1 MIWRLEC
8 FLVCLLSATGCSS
21 GGKMQSRTYDC
32 CVNGLLSVCTCP
44 AGPTCDPGPPFRS
57 TGGGTCSTGPEADAG
72 PDLMEEEPD
81 LPPPTPDLA
90 PEPSPDLGSDTTC
103 RVTTRDADDACP
115 RDARIH

>member
-21 GGKMQSRTYDC
+21 GAKMQSRTYDC
-32 CVNGLLSVCTCP
+32 CMNGLLSVCTCP
-44 AGPTCDPGPPFRS
+44 PGPTCDQGPPFRS
-57 TGGGTCSTGPEADAG
+57 TGGGTCASGPEADAG

-81 LPPPTPDLA
+81 LPPPMPDLA